1 MGWSLELIHDG
12 SMTVKV
18 DVGSDGATW
27 GGGQYKLTQELEK
40 STWGHMGWRLE
51 LIDDGWMTVKLDMGS
66 DGVRGGHMG
75 WWKI

>member
-1 MGWSLELIHDG
+1 
-12 SMTVKV
+12 
-18 DVGSDGATW
+18 
-27 GGGQYKLTQELEK
+27 
-40 STWGHMGWRLE
+40 MGWRLE

>member
-1 MGWSLELIHDG
+1 MVETCLMRVMGDMG
-12 SMTVKV
+12 R
-18 DVGSDGATW
+18 VGSDGATW
-27 GGGQYKLTQELEK
+27 GGGQYELTQELEK

-66 DGVRGGHMG
+66 DGVRWGHMG

>member
-1 MGWSLELIHDG
+1 M
-12 SMTVKV
+12 
-18 DVGSDGATW
+18 
-27 GGGQYKLTQELEK
+27 TQELEK